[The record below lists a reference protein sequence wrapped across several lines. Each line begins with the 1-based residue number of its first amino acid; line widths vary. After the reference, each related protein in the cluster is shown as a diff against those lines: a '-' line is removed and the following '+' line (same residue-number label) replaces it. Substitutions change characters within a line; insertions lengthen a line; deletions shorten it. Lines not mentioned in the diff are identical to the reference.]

1 MSFAMAGQLT
11 MHYMEL
17 GDGDPILFIPGGG
30 MDYSCWLPLADFL
43 KTNRRC
49 IMLDNRGVG
58 QTEKPT
64 PPYSMSGMAQDA
76 LKILDSLE
84 IDACHV
90 VGHSMGGYIAQE
102 MALTA
107 GERCRSLTLIGSGTG
122 PTEVTIF
129 LMELRMQLARKLD
142 RRLFLESVA
151 GMMFSPATFEQR
163 RELVDGFIEGGEKNP
178 QPQPVYAYEGHLNAC
193 IAFSSRDRYSAIQ
206 SPTLVMVGDSDLITP
221 PGQAREL
228 ARQLSHKEAVTIA
241 DAGHMVLVEQPRI
254 LAQEMEAFFGSL

>member
-1 MSFAMAGQLT
+1 MSFAMAGQLK
-11 MHYMEL
+11 MHYTEL

-102 MALTA
+102 MALAA
-107 GERCRSLTLIGSGTG
+107 GKRCRSLTLIGSGTG

-151 GMMFSPATFEQR
+151 GMMFSPATFEHR
-163 RELVDGFIEGGEKNP
+163 RELVDGFIEGGEKN
-178 QPQPVYAYEGHLNAC
+178 
-193 IAFSSRDRYSAIQ
+193 R
-206 SPTLVMVGDSDLITP
+206 
-221 PGQAREL
+221 
-228 ARQLSHKEAVTIA
+228 
-241 DAGHMVLVEQPRI
+241 
-254 LAQEMEAFFGSL
+254 

>member
-1 MSFAMAGQLT
+1 MSFAMAGQLK

-84 IDACHV
+84 NDACHV

-107 GERCRSLTLIGSGTG
+107 GERWRSLTLIGSGTG

>member
-1 MSFAMAGQLT
+1 MSFAMAGQLK
-11 MHYMEL
+11 MHYTEL

-30 MDYSCWLPLADFL
+30 MVYSCWLPLADFL

-102 MALTA
+102 MAL
-107 GERCRSLTLIGSGTG
+107 
-122 PTEVTIF
+122 
-129 LMELRMQLARKLD
+129 
-142 RRLFLESVA
+142 
-151 GMMFSPATFEQR
+151 
-163 RELVDGFIEGGEKNP
+163 
-178 QPQPVYAYEGHLNAC
+178 AC
-193 IAFSSRDRYSAIQ
+193 LLY
-206 SPTLVMVGDSDLITP
+206 TSD
-221 PGQAREL
+221 A
-228 ARQLSHKEAVTIA
+228 A
-241 DAGHMVLVEQPRI
+241 DE
-254 LAQEMEAFFGSL
+254 

>member
-1 MSFAMAGQLT
+1 MSFAMAGQLK

-58 QTEKPT
+58 QTENPT

-142 RRLFLESVA
+142 RRLFLEAVA
-151 GMMFSPATFEQR
+151 GMMFSPATFEHR
-163 RELVDGFIEGGEKNP
+163 RELVNGFIEGGEKNP